1 MRRLFL
7 IVPALLVGALAWALV
22 TGAEM
27 RVAAW
32 AAGWQREFQTGLAG
46 SLRALRAGEPGAVT
60 VFLGV
65 CFAYGFFHAVGPGHG
80 KILIGGYGIARRV
93 TLLRLA
99 AIALLSSLGQAVTAI
114 VLVLGG
120 LLVAGWTRQQLT
132 ATAETLMLP
141 ASTVA
146 IGLVGLWLALRGART
161 LWRLSERRA
170 GAGHDH
176 GHDHDH
182 AGCGHR
188 HAPGLDEV
196 ERAGGTRDTLML
208 MAGVAIRPCSGAI
221 LLLVL
226 TAYMDMLPTGIAGTV
241 AMAVGTGALTVA
253 VAVASVF
260 TRESTLLSLG
270 QDGVAMRLL
279 PVIEVLAGIAIC
291 LISTEMLA
299 RVI

>member
-7 IVPALLVGALAWALV
+7 IVPAVLVGALAWALV
-22 TGAEM
+22 TGADM

-46 SLRALRAGEPGAVT
+46 SLRALRAGEPGAVA

-114 VLVLGG
+114 VLVLVG

-161 LWRLSERRA
+161 LWRLSGRRA
-170 GAGHDH
+170 GTEHD
-176 GHDHDH
+176 HDHDH

-208 MAGVAIRPCSGAI
+208 MGGVAIRPCSGAI

-270 QDGVAMRLL
+270 QDGVAVRLL
-279 PVIEVLAGIAIC
+279 PVIEVLAGLAIC
-291 LISTEMLA
+291 LTSAEMLA
-299 RVI
+299 RVL